1 MAEIHPPLDSTP
13 ADPIAVIGIGCR
25 FPGDANDPDSFWRN
39 LLAGID
45 AVGDVPAD
53 RWSVP
58 RLFDERPGVPGKSY
72 ARWGG
77 FLRRIDEF
85 EPEAFGISPREAHH
99 LDPQQRL
106 LLETVWEALEDGGQP
121 VRDLA
126 GTQTGVFV
134 GVSTTDYANLQSTIH
149 DLRGID
155 AHTGTG
161 GATSIVANRISY
173 CFDLRGPSIAVDTAC
188 SSSLVAVH
196 LACRSLWSGE
206 SALALAGGVNVI
218 ISASHFVAFSA
229 ATMLSPEGRC
239 KAFDAGADGF
249 VRSEGAGMVLLKPVA
264 RAIADGDRIY
274 AVVLATGVN
283 QDGRTSGIS
292 LPNQASQEALV
303 RETCRRA
310 GVPPSHIQYVEA
322 HGTGTAVG
330 DPIEANAIGNALA
343 AGREPADACVL
354 GSVKSVIGHL
364 EAAAGIAG
372 FIKTVLAVKHRC
384 IPPNLHFTHPSP
396 HIPFDD
402 LRLRVPV
409 SPEPWPRAG
418 APLLAGVNSF
428 GFGGTNAHVILRDLP
443 QTPAQALGGDGATPH
458 SSAQAREDDGV
469 ESCPHLLPVS
479 TRTPEALH
487 DLAGALRDAVAAGGS
502 LAGTPL
508 ADICHTARTRRS
520 RHEHGLSVI
529 ARDRDELRERLDAFL
544 AGETRPGMFAGKRA
558 AEPPPILFAF
568 CGQGAQWLGMGR
580 ELLEHEPVFRD
591 TIRTC
596 DRLLAEVADW
606 SLWSEL
612 TADEGASRLNDTA
625 VAQPAIFAIQV
636 ALAALWKSWGITP
649 SAVIG
654 HSVGEIAAAQVAGF
668 LTLPEAAR
676 IVFHRGR
683 TMDRPS
689 SKGAMM
695 AVGLPHAEAR
705 AAIVGFEDSVSVAAS
720 NSPRSATLSGTPEA
734 LEAVARR
741 LAERDVFT
749 RMLRVDYAFHSPL
762 LDPVHDDL
770 IGALGPIQTLPGVV
784 PMFSAVTGEC
794 LRPEELTAEYWWRGL
809 RDRVHFAEAVDRALD
824 EGLHTFLEL
833 GPHPALSGYIAEC
846 MHHRG
851 RKGTA
856 LPSMRRNEG
865 ERVVLLG
872 SLGAL
877 YTLGHDV
884 DWNRLWPEGGRAVR
898 LPGHPWRRQ
907 TYWHESPELNASRLS
922 AEDHPFLNRDLRAA
936 DPAWQ
941 TPLDLR
947 MLTYLAD
954 HRVDRH
960 AVFPA
965 AGFVEAAVAAGRR
978 AWGRECVTLE
988 DVQIPRAL
996 ILSEEGGE
1004 ATLQVR
1010 VDTNEGTFSIH
1021 SGTPGGDGEWIAH
1034 CAGYVSADAVASPE
1048 PTENLAQLRGRLPQ
1062 TVDVDSC
1069 YARFAAMGLHYG
1081 PAFRGMREIRR
1092 GNGEAL
1098 GEVSLPD
1105 SLRPDGYIVHPALL
1119 DACFQVLLAA
1129 APDDAPAASPVL
1141 FLPVYIRR
1149 LTVYCAAGTRVRAHA
1164 RIAHFGT
1171 RILEGDLDILDDEGN
1186 LTARI
1191 EGFRCQALDRNRAT
1205 DSQDPLQWIFEVRW
1219 ENKPHPRV
1227 LEAPHAARSIPP
1239 VAEIAKV
1246 AASEGTALAARL
1258 GLITVAPVAYADLE
1272 RSALAWIARFVP
1284 HAGVDPHP
1292 GTRFTEHDLAERLGA
1307 RPHLRKLLHC
1317 FLQHLE
1323 QAGYVTSAGE
1333 DAWDVCRDFRGDDAE
1348 ALWRDAWR
1356 KHPAF
1361 HTELNLIGRCGAHL
1375 DALFRGD
1382 EDPME
1387 VLFPDGPASTLA
1399 ALYQSAPVFRIT
1411 NRAVEAAVQHIQKAQ
1426 PEGGILR
1433 VLEVGGG
1440 TGGLTAHLLPVL
1452 EPLTSRYLFTDI
1464 SPLFVS
1470 KAEQRFGD
1478 HPFARFRVFD
1488 IEADAGSQGL
1498 GPQTFDV
1505 IVASDVLHAV
1515 ADLRGALGGLHT
1527 LLAPGGVLL
1536 MVEGERKSPSVDLI
1550 FGLMEG
1556 WWKFEDLDLRPDYPL
1571 LDPVQW
1577 MRVFEESGFEGAE
1590 ALPLRSGGNRSSQ
1603 IVLLARRPQEDAL
1616 VDTGNDASL
1625 PIVDPGLWLVF
1636 TDRTGVGRELEAA
1649 LRARGAR
1656 CVVIEAG
1663 ETYRRTEPDRYAASP
1678 DRPEDI
1684 ARVIEA
1690 LDPATDVIRGIVH
1703 LWSLDAAAPEATT
1716 LDTMRRAEA
1725 LGCHS
1730 VLHLVQALSRT
1741 GRLGGAPRL
1750 VLVTRGAQ
1758 ATDEGRGAVCAAQAP
1773 LIGVGRVLINEHPDI
1788 DTRMIDLARTPEA
1801 GETAALLDELWTD
1814 DLEEEVALRR
1824 ESRMVPRGAHMRP
1837 KTDTVD
1843 ALDLAGAGF
1852 RLTTSTSGIMDQI
1865 AWREIPRR
1873 GPGPG
1878 EVEIRVDAAGLNFR
1892 DVLKSLALY
1901 PAEADDYLLLGDEC
1915 AGRVTALG
1923 PGVTGLSVGD
1933 EVMAMARG
1941 SFAGTV
1947 IADANTVF
1955 RKPDGLSLEEAATM
1969 PVAFLT
1975 AYYALHHLGRLRAG
1989 ETVLVHAG
1997 AGGVG
2002 MAAIQIAQRAGAIV
2016 FASAGSPE
2024 KREILRLLG
2033 VEHVL
2038 DSRSLAFADEVLRIT
2053 GGRGVDIV
2061 LNSLAGRAI
2070 QKGLSC
2076 TAPFGRFLEL
2086 GKRDIA
2092 QNGRLGLFAFRRNI
2106 SFHVVDLG
2114 SMGAEHPALFREI
2127 FTELKRRFDLGEYR
2141 PLPYTVFPASRA
2153 TEAFRYVAQA
2163 RHIGKIVLS
2172 MREPGLR
2179 VERRA
2184 EESIAFRADA
2194 SYLVTGGLGGFG
2206 LVVARWIAERGGGNL
2221 ILLGRSGAASEE
2233 ARAAVRDLEARG
2245 VCVLALAADAA
2256 RPEDLRAVLD
2266 RAHAEMPPLRGVFH
2280 SAVVFDDGIL
2290 LQQNRERFSRV
2301 MDVKAGGAWNLHTLT
2316 LGQDLDHF
2324 VLFSSVSSWVGTP
2337 GQGNYVAANAFLDAF
2352 AHFRRSLG
2360 LPALTI
2366 DWGRLDE
2373 VGYVARHAEVGEILT
2388 RRGFVGFSP
2397 KQAMVGLERMMQSHQ
2412 AQLGFL
2418 RLDWNA
2424 SAGALGGMRM
2434 AQRVTALFGDLV
2446 RKADTEDEG
2455 SRLREALRG
2464 AKPDARPAILASYL
2478 RHQVARVLGASAA
2491 SLDADRPLNQLGF
2504 DSLMAVELKNHIDAD
2519 LALSLP
2525 IRAMMEAPTINT
2537 LTAAV
2542 AELMEGR
2549 RPQGSA
2555 ESKTRTPQ
2563 SAPSAANVPR

>member
-1 MAEIHPPLDSTP
+1 MADIHPPLDSAP
-13 ADPIAVIGIGCR
+13 AEPIAVIGIGCR
-25 FPGDANDPDSFWRN
+25 FPGDAHDPDSFWRN
-39 LLAGID
+39 LLAGVD
-45 AVGDVPAD
+45 AVGDVPPD

-58 RLFDERPGVPGKSY
+58 RLFDPRPGVPGRSY

-85 EPEAFGISPREAHH
+85 EPEAFGMSPREARHV
-99 LDPQQRL
+99 DPQQRL
-106 LLETVWEALEDGGQP
+106 LLETAWEAMEDGGQP
-121 VRDLA
+121 VHELA
-126 GTQTGVFV
+126 GTPTGVFI

-149 DLRGID
+149 DMRGID

-196 LACRSLWSGE
+196 LACRSLWAGE

-218 ISASHFVAFSA
+218 ISASHYVAFSA

-249 VRSEGAGMVLLKPVA
+249 VRSEGAGMVLLKPLA
-264 RAIADGDRIY
+264 RAVADGDRIY

-292 LPNQASQEALV
+292 LPNQASQEDLV

-310 GVPPSHIQYVEA
+310 GVPPSRIQYVEA

-330 DPIEANAIGNALA
+330 DPIEANAIGGVLA

-364 EAAAGIAG
+364 EAGAGIAG
-372 FIKTVLAVKHRC
+372 FIKTVLAIRHRR
-384 IPPNLHFTHPSP
+384 IPPNLHFTRPNP
-396 HIPFDD
+396 LIAFEA

-409 SPEPWPRAG
+409 SPEPWPRED

-428 GFGGTNAHVILRDLP
+428 GFGGTNAHVILCDVPRADVHDG
-443 QTPAQALGGDGATPH
+443 ADGDGTLHAAVRAGL
-458 SSAQAREDDGV
+458 SDGA
-469 ESCPHLLPVS
+469 EPRPHLLPIS
-479 TRTPEALH
+479 ARTPEALH
-487 DLAGALRDAVAAGGS
+487 DLAAAWRDALGPGGS
-502 LAGTPL
+502 LADTPL
-508 ADICHTARTRRS
+508 ADLCHTARTRRS

-529 ARDRDELRERLDAFL
+529 VRDRAELRERLDAFL
-544 AGETRPGMFAGKRA
+544 AGETRPGLFAGKRA

-568 CGQGAQWLGMGR
+568 CGQGAQWAGMGR
-580 ELLEHEPVFRD
+580 GLLDHEPVFRD
-591 TIRTC
+591 TIRAC
-596 DRLLAEVADW
+596 DRLLAEHADW

-612 TADEGASRLNDTA
+612 TAEEGVSRLHETA
-625 VAQPAIFAIQV
+625 VAQPAIFAVQV

-654 HSVGEIAAAQVAGF
+654 HSVGEIAAAHVAGF
-668 LTLPEAAR
+668 LTLPEAVR
-676 IVFHRGR
+676 IVYHRAR
-683 TMDRPS
+683 TMDCPS

-695 AVGLPHAEAR
+695 AVGLSHEEAR
-705 AAIVGFEDSVSVAAS
+705 AAIAGFEQSVAVAAS
-720 NSPRSATLSGTPEA
+720 NSPRSATLSGKPEA
-734 LEAVARR
+734 LAAVAQR

-749 RMLRVDYAFHSPL
+749 RRLKVDYAFHSPL
-762 LDPVHDDL
+762 LDPVHEDL
-770 IGALGPIQTLPGVV
+770 IGAIGTVRTLSGVV
-784 PMFSAVTGEC
+784 PMFSAVTGE
-794 LRPEELTAEYWWRGL
+794 LVRPEDLTADYWWRGM

-824 EGLHTFLEL
+824 DEIHTFLEL

-846 MHHRG
+846 LHHRA

-856 LPSMRRNEG
+856 LPSLRRKEG
-865 ERVVLLG
+865 ERIVLLG

-877 YTLGHDV
+877 HTLGHDV
-884 DWNRLWPEGGRAVR
+884 EWSRLWPEGGRVVR
-898 LPGHPWRRQ
+898 VPGHPWRRQ
-907 TYWHESPELNASRLS
+907 SYWHESPELNASRLS
-922 AEDHPFLNRDLRAA
+922 AEDHPFLSRDLRTA

-941 TPLDLR
+941 VPLDLR
-947 MLTYLAD
+947 VLSYLVD
-954 HRVDRH
+954 HRVDKH

-978 AWGRECVTLE
+978 ALGRERVTLE
-988 DVQIPRAL
+988 DVRIPRAL

-1010 VDTNEGTFSIH
+1010 IDPDEGTFTIQ
-1021 SGTPGGDGEWIAH
+1021 SGTPGGDGEWVAH
-1034 CAGYVSADAVASPE
+1034 CAGSVNADAIASPE
-1048 PTENLAQLRGRLPQ
+1048 PTETIAQLRGRLTQ
-1062 TVDVDSC
+1062 TVDVESC
-1069 YARFAAMGLHYG
+1069 YARFAGMGLHYG
-1081 PAFRGMREIRR
+1081 PAFRGMREIHR
-1092 GNGEAL
+1092 GDNEAL
-1098 GEVSLPD
+1098 GDVSLPD
-1105 SLRPDGYIVHPALL
+1105 PLRADGYILHPALL
-1119 DACFQVLLAA
+1119 DACFHVLLAA
-1129 APDDAPAASPVL
+1129 APEAAPTASPTL
-1141 FLPVYIRR
+1141 FLPVHIRR
-1149 LTVYCAAGTRVRAHA
+1149 LTVYRAAGARVHAHA
-1164 RIAHFGT
+1164 RIVRFGA
-1171 RILEGDLDILDDEGN
+1171 RILDGDLDIFDDEQN
-1186 LTARI
+1186 LVARI
-1191 EGFRCQALDRNRAT
+1191 EGFRCQAIDRNRAA
-1205 DSQDPLQWIFEVRW
+1205 DSEDPLQWIFEVRW

-1227 LEAPHAARSIPP
+1227 LEGPHAARSIPP
-1239 VAEIAKV
+1239 VAEIAK
-1246 AASEGTALAARL
+1246 AALSEGTALAARL
-1258 GLITVAPVAYADLE
+1258 GLLTTASAAYANLE
-1272 RSALAWIARFVP
+1272 RSALAWIARFV
-1284 HAGVDPHP
+1284 HRAGVDARP
-1292 GTRFTEHDLAERLGA
+1292 GARFTEHEVAERLGA

-1323 QAGYVTSAGE
+1323 QAEFVTSTGQDTWE
-1333 DAWDVCRDFRGDDAE
+1333 VRRDFREDDAE
-1348 ALWRDAWR
+1348 AIWRDVWR
-1356 KHPAF
+1356 MHPAF
-1361 HTELNLIGRCGAHL
+1361 HTELNLIGRCGSHL
-1375 DALFRGD
+1375 DALFRGNK
-1382 EDPME
+1382 DPME
-1387 VLFPDGPASTLA
+1387 VLFPDGPASTVA
-1399 ALYQSAPVFRIT
+1399 ALYQSAPVFRVT
-1411 NRAVEAAVQHIQKAQ
+1411 NRAVEAAVRHIQKAQ
-1426 PEGGILR
+1426 PEGAILR

-1452 EPLTSRYLFTDI
+1452 DPITSSYLFTDI

-1478 HPFARFRVFD
+1478 HPFARFRAFD
-1488 IEADAGSQGL
+1488 IEADARRQGL

-1515 ADLRGALGGLHT
+1515 ADLRGALGGLHA

-1536 MVEGERKSPSVDLI
+1536 MVEGERKSPLVDLI

-1571 LDPVQW
+1571 LEPEQW

-1603 IVLLARRPQEDAL
+1603 IVLLARRPMDDAL
-1616 VDTGNDASL
+1616 VDIGHDTSH
-1625 PIVDPGLWLVF
+1625 PIAAPGLWLLF
-1636 TDRTGVGRELEAA
+1636 TDRTGVGREMEAA

-1656 CVVIEAG
+1656 CVVVETG
-1663 ETYRRTEPDRYAASP
+1663 ESYRRIDADRYAASP

-1690 LDPATDVIRGIVH
+1690 LDPATDVIRGIAH
-1703 LWSLDAAAPEATT
+1703 LWSLDAAPPDATT
-1716 LDTMRRAEA
+1716 LETMRRTEA

-1730 VLHLVQALSRT
+1730 VLHLVQAMT
-1741 GRLGGAPRL
+1741 HAGRFGGAPRL

-1758 ATDEGRGAVCAAQAP
+1758 ATDEGRGAMSAAQAA
-1773 LIGVGRVLINEHPDI
+1773 LIGLGRVLINEHPDI

-1801 GETAALLDELWTD
+1801 GEAAALFEELWTE

-1824 ESRMVPRGAHMRP
+1824 ESRMVPRGVRVRP
-1837 KTDTVD
+1837 KTAAVD
-1843 ALDLAGAGF
+1843 ILDLNQTDF
-1852 RLTTSTSGIMDQI
+1852 RLTTSTSGIMDQL
-1865 AWREIPRR
+1865 AWREIARR
-1873 GPGPG
+1873 APGPG
-1878 EVEIRVDAAGLNFR
+1878 EVEIRVEAAGLNFR

-1901 PAEADDYLLLGDEC
+1901 PAEEDDYLLLGDEC

-1923 PGVTGLSVGD
+1923 PGVSGLAVGD
-1933 EVMAMARG
+1933 AVMTMARG

-1955 RKPDGLSLEEAATM
+1955 RKPDGMSFEEAATM

-1975 AYYALHHLGRLRAG
+1975 ATYALHHLARLRAG

-2002 MAAIQIAQRAGAIV
+2002 MAAIQIARRAGAIV
-2016 FASAGSPE
+2016 LASAGSPE

-2033 VEHVL
+2033 VEHVF
-2038 DSRSLAFADEVLRIT
+2038 DSRSLAFADEILRVT
-2053 GGRGVDIV
+2053 GGRGADIV
-2061 LNSLAGRAI
+2061 LNSLSGRAI

-2086 GKRDIA
+2086 GKRDIQA
-2092 QNGRLGLFAFRRNI
+2092 NSRLGLFAFRRNI

-2114 SMGAEHPALFREI
+2114 SMGAEQPALLREL
-2127 FTELKRRFDLGEYR
+2127 FAELKQRFDPGEYR
-2141 PLPYTVFPASRA
+2141 PLPYTVFPAARA
-2153 TEAFRYVAQA
+2153 VDAFRYVAQA
-2163 RHIGKIVLS
+2163 RHIGKVVLS

-2179 VERRA
+2179 VESRP
-2184 EESIAFRADA
+2184 EGPIAFRADA

-2221 ILLGRSGAASEE
+2221 ILIGRSGASSEE
-2233 ARAAVRDLEARG
+2233 AQAAVLELEARG
-2245 VCVLALAADAA
+2245 VRVLAMAADVA
-2256 RPEDLRAVLD
+2256 RADDLRAVLD
-2266 RAHAEMPPLRGVFH
+2266 RARAEMPPLRGVFH
-2280 SAVVFDDGIL
+2280 SAVAFDDGIV
-2290 LQQNRERFSRV
+2290 LQLDRERFSRV
-2301 MDVKAGGAWNLHTLT
+2301 MDVKAAGAWNLHALT
-2316 LGQDLDHF
+2316 LDHELDHF

-2352 AHFRRSLG
+2352 AHHRRSLG

-2397 KQAMVGLERMMQSHQ
+2397 KQAMVGLERMMQSRQ

-2424 SAGALGGMRM
+2424 SAGALGGMRV

-2446 RKADTEDEG
+2446 RKADSEDEG
-2455 SRLREALRG
+2455 SRLREALRS
-2464 AKPDARPAILASYL
+2464 AKPDARPAILGDYL

-2542 AELMEGR
+2542 AELMDGR
-2549 RPQGSA
+2549 RAQGSA
-2555 ESKTRTPQ
+2555 ESKTRISQPD
-2563 SAPSAANVPR
+2563 PSAASVPR